1 MNYEENLNTLKQE
14 LERAKNLKI
23 RAEARLE
30 ELEMQKEK
38 LLEEIRAEGI
48 EPENL
53 ESEIKKLQLEIEEL
67 FQKADKMM
75 PRL

>member
-14 LERAKNLKI
+14 LERAKNMKI

-30 ELEMQKEK
+30 ELEVQKEK
-38 LLEEIRAEGI
+38 LLQEIRAEGI

-53 ESEIKKLQLEIEEL
+53 ENEIQKLQIEIEEL